1 MNNLENKN
9 IIVTGASGGIGNS
22 IVKKLNKA
30 GANILA
36 SGTRIEKLEELKK
49 NFENIKILKFD
60 ISQSDK
66 IAEFIEN
73 ATNEL
78 GGSLDGLVNNAGITQ
93 DNLAIR
99 MSLEEW
105 QKVININL
113 TSTFL
118 MSKFAIKKMLKNKS
132 GKIVNITSV
141 VGHTG
146 NLGQA
151 NYTASKAAI
160 VAMSKSL
167 AIEYAKKNINI
178 NCISPGFIKTAMT
191 DNIDEKFREVI
202 ISKIPSARL
211 GEPDDIANAVLFL
224 SSDQSDY
231 INGETIHVNGGMYM
245 AWQNNFLNY

>member
-66 IAEFIEN
+66 ITEFIEN

-191 DNIDEKFREVI
+191 DNIDEKFKEVI
-202 ISKIPSARL
+202 VSKIPSARL
-211 GEPDDIANAVLFL
+211 GEPDDIANAVVFL

-245 AWQNNFLNY
+245 A

>member
-1 MNNLENKN
+1 MSDLKGKN

-22 IVKKLNKA
+22 IIEKLNHA

-36 SGTRIEKLEELKK
+36 SGTRIEKLDKLK
-49 NFENIKILKFD
+49 NEFANIKILKFD

-66 IAEFIEN
+66 IEEFVEA
-73 ATNEL
+73 ATKEL
-78 GGSLDGLVNNAGITQ
+78 GGSLDCIVNNAGVNH

-105 QKVININL
+105 QKVIDINL

-118 MSKFAIKKMLKNKS
+118 MCKTAIKKMLKNKS
-132 GKIVNITSV
+132 GRIVNITSV

-151 NYTASKAAI
+151 NYTASKAGI
-160 VAMSKSL
+160 IAMSKSL

-191 DNIDEKFREVI
+191 DKLDDKFKEVI

-211 GEPDDIANAVLFL
+211 GDPDDIANAVLFL
-224 SSDQSDY
+224 CSNQSDY
-231 INGETIHVNGGMYM
+231 INGETLHVNGGMYM
-245 AWQNNFLNY
+245 A

>member
-1 MNNLENKN
+1 MSDLSNKN

-22 IVKKLNKA
+22 IVKRLHEC

-36 SGTRIEKLEELKK
+36 SGTKLEKLEELKSK
-49 NFENIKILKFD
+49 YENIKVLKFD
-60 ISQSDK
+60 ISATNQ
-66 IAEFIEN
+66 IEEFIEN
-73 ATNEL
+73 ASKEL
-78 GGSLDGLVNNAGITQ
+78 GGSLDCIINNAGITQ

-105 QKVININL
+105 KKVIDINL

-118 MSKFAIKKMLKNKS
+118 LSKYSIKKMLKNKS

-151 NYTASKAAI
+151 NYTASKAGI
-160 VAMSKSL
+160 IAMSKSL

-191 DNIDEKFREVI
+191 NKLDDKFKEAI
-202 ISKIPSARL
+202 ISKIPSSRL
-211 GEPDDIANAVLFL
+211 GEPEDVANAVIFL
-224 SSDQSDY
+224 VSDQSNY
-231 INGETIHVNGGMYM
+231 ISGETLHVNGGMYM
-245 AWQNNFLNY
+245 A

>member
-1 MNNLENKN
+1 MSSLENKN
-9 IIVTGASGGIGNS
+9 IIVTGASGGIGNA
-22 IVKKLNKA
+22 IIKKLSET

-49 NFENIKILKFD
+49 NFEGIKILKFD

-66 IAEFIEN
+66 IEEFIEN
-73 ATNEL
+73 ATGEL
-78 GGSLDGLVNNAGITQ
+78 GGSLDGIINNAGITQ

-99 MSLEEW
+99 MSLDEW

-151 NYTASKAAI
+151 NYTASKAGI

-167 AIEYAKKNINI
+167 ATEYAKKNINI

-191 DNIDEKFREVI
+191 DKIDDKFKEVI

-211 GEPDDIANAVLFL
+211 GEPEDIANAVLFL
-224 SSDQSDY
+224 SSDLSNY
-231 INGETIHVNGGMYM
+231 INGETLHVNGGMYM
-245 AWQNNFLNY
+245 A

>member
-1 MNNLENKN
+1 MSSLENKN
-9 IIVTGASGGIGNS
+9 IIVTGASGGIGNA
-22 IVKKLNKA
+22 IIKKLNEA

-36 SGTRIEKLEELKK
+36 SGTKIEKLEELKK
-49 NFENIKILKFD
+49 NFEGIKILKFD

-66 IAEFIEN
+66 IEEFIEN
-73 ATNEL
+73 ATGEL
-78 GGSLDGLVNNAGITQ
+78 GGSLDGLINNAGITQ

-99 MSLEEW
+99 MTLDEW
-105 QKVININL
+105 QKVINVNL

-151 NYTASKAAI
+151 NYTASKAGI

-167 AIEYAKKNINI
+167 ATEYAKKNINI

-191 DNIDEKFREVI
+191 DKIDDKFKEVI

-211 GEPDDIANAVLFL
+211 GEPDDIANAVFFL
-224 SSDQSDY
+224 SSDLSNY
-231 INGETIHVNGGMYM
+231 INGETLHVNGGMYT
-245 AWQNNFLNY
+245 A